1 MQPDNR
7 LYLLMARKLAG
18 EATEE
23 ELLELQELLGDD
35 FHEGYAGEV
44 LSSYWKQEPAP
55 PFPGED
61 HAQEIYDRIIRCAV
75 SPAESRDRPEPEQV
89 YIAPDFYVPVYRR
102 PWKKWIYAAAAVTVI
117 GSALWVYTLRE
128 KQAADK
134 HGLLSGQISEVTA
147 KKGSRSTM
155 ILPDGSK
162 VWLNADS
169 RLTYHSSFNSRS
181 REVELEGEAYF
192 DVVKDP
198 GRPFI
203 VHTSGIDVKVLG
215 TSFNVKSYPSEA
227 TIEATLI
234 RGAIEVMRKNDP
246 SAARIILHPHE
257 KLVFNK
263 EIKSN
268 RPLPP
273 AANALNHPGAY
284 TADRD
289 IAVASLPKNTADS
302 LIAET
307 SWRYNKL
314 IFEGDTFR
322 QLADKMERWYNVR
335 INIRNKKLL
344 QYRFKGI
351 FENETIREALLALQL
366 TNNFQF
372 KINSNEIE
380 INSN

>member
-1 MQPDNR
+1 MQQDNR

-18 EATEE
+18 EATDK

-35 FHEGYAGEV
+35 FNEGYASEV
-44 LSSYWKQEPAP
+44 LSSYWKQDPDP
-55 PFPGED
+55 SFPGED
-61 HAQEIYDRIIRCAV
+61 HAKEIYDRITRVAI
-75 SPAESRDRPEPEQV
+75 SPAENGEQPEPA
-89 YIAPDFYVPVYRR
+89 YAAPDFYMPRYRR
-102 PWKKWIYAAAAVTVI
+102 LWKKWIYAAAITVI
-117 GSALWVYTLRE
+117 SIALWLYTFPG
-128 KQAADK
+128 KPDADE
-134 HGLLSGQISEVTA
+134 HGLVADRVSEVTA
-147 KKGSRSTM
+147 KRGSRSTM

-169 RLTYHSSFNSRS
+169 RLTYNSSFNSPM

-198 GRPFI
+198 TRPFI

-215 TSFNVKSYPSEA
+215 TSFNVKSYPSDA

-234 RGAIEVMRKNDP
+234 RGAIEVIRKDDP
-246 SAARIILHPHE
+246 SAAGIVLHPHE
-257 KLVFNK
+257 KLVY
-263 EIKSN
+263 N
-268 RPLPP
+268 RAMKNSQPLPP
-273 AANALNHPGAY
+273 AASALNKEKTY
-284 TADRD
+284 TTERS
-289 IAVASLPKNTADS
+289 IAVTELPENKADS

-335 INIRNKKLL
+335 ISIRDKKLL

-351 FENETIREALLALQL
+351 FEKETIEEALLALQL
-366 TNNFQF
+366 TNNFKF
-372 KINSNEIE
+372 NINSNEIE
-380 INSN
+380 IYGK

>member
-1 MQPDNR
+1 MEQDNR

-18 EATEE
+18 EATDK

-35 FHEGYAGEV
+35 FNEGYAGEV
-44 LSSYWKQEPAP
+44 LSSYWKQEPDP
-55 PFPGED
+55 FFPGED
-61 HAQEIYDRIIRCAV
+61 HAEEIYDRIIRCAV
-75 SPAESRDRPEPEQV
+75 SPAESREQPEPV
-89 YIAPDFYVPVYRR
+89 YIHPDFYKPRQRR
-102 PWKKWIYAAAAVTVI
+102 SWKKWIYAAAAIAAV
-117 GSALWVYTLRE
+117 GSALWVYTFPE
-128 KQAADK
+128 KTAADK
-134 HGLLSGQISEVTA
+134 HGLTAARISEVTA

-169 RLTYHSSFNSRS
+169 RLTYQSSFNSDR

-198 GRPFI
+198 ARPFI

-215 TSFNVKSYPSEA
+215 TSFNVKSYPSDA

-234 RGAIEVMRKNDP
+234 RGAIEVIRKDDP
-246 SAARIILHPHE
+246 SAASIVLHPHE

-263 EIKSN
+263 EMKNSY
-268 RPLPP
+268 PLPP
-273 AANALNHPGAY
+273 AANALNREKAY
-284 TADRD
+284 TAERS
-289 IAVASLPKNTADS
+289 IAVTALPENKADS

-314 IFEGDTFR
+314 IFESDTFR

-335 INIRNKKLL
+335 INIEDKKLL
-344 QYRFKGI
+344 RYRFKGI
-351 FENETIREALLALQL
+351 FENETVQEALLALQL

-372 KINSNEIE
+372 NINGNEIE
-380 INSN
+380 IYGN

>member
-1 MQPDNR
+1 MEQDNR

-35 FHEGYAGEV
+35 FNDGYAGEV
-44 LSSYWKQEPAP
+44 LSSYWKQEPDP
-55 PFPGED
+55 PFPGEA
-61 HAQEIYDRIIRCAV
+61 HVQEIYNRIIRSTV
-75 SPAESRDRPEPEQV
+75 SPEWSQPA
-89 YIAPDFYVPVYRR
+89 YIHPAFYKTGYRR
-102 PWKKWIYAAAAVTVI
+102 LWKKWIYAAAAIAAI
-117 GSALWVYTLRE
+117 GIALWQYTSPE
-128 KQAADK
+128 KKAADE
-134 HGLLSGQISEVTA
+134 HGLSAARISEVTA

-155 ILPDGSK
+155 TLPDGSK

-169 RLTYHSSFNSRS
+169 RLSYNSSFNSHR

-198 GRPFI
+198 ARPFI

-215 TSFNVKSYPSEA
+215 TSFNVKSYPSET

-234 RGAIEVMRKNDP
+234 RGAIEVIRKDDP
-246 SAARIILHPHE
+246 SAAAIVLHPHE

-263 EIKSN
+263 EKNSH
-268 RPLPP
+268 PLPLP
-273 AANALNHPGAY
+273 ASALNEEKIY
-284 TADRD
+284 TAERS
-289 IAVASLPKNTADS
+289 IAVMTLPENKADS

-335 INIRNKKLL
+335 INIHGKKLL

-351 FENETIREALLALQL
+351 FEDETIQEALLALQL

-372 KINSNEIE
+372 NINGNEIE
-380 INSN
+380 IYGN